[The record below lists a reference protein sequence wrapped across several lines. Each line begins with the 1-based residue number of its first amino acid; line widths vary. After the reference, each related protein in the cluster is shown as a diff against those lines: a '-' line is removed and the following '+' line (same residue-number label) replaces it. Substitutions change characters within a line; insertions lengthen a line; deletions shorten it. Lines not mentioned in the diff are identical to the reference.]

1 MTDPTRNDPA
11 QNRWMLLNVL
21 RASGVI
27 VMVVGLLIWK
37 KNIGGYQDELV
48 GKIIF
53 VAGLFETLVMPALL
67 RRMWRN
73 RDSGDR

>member
-1 MTDPTRNDPA
+1 MTDPA

-21 RASGVI
+21 RVGGIITMA
-27 VMVVGLLIWK
+27 VGLLIWK

-53 VAGLFETLVMPALL
+53 LAGLFETLVIPALL
-67 RRMWRN
+67 RRAWRSK
-73 RDSGDR
+73 DVGGK

>member
-1 MTDPTRNDPA
+1 MTDPA

-21 RASGVI
+21 RVGGIITMA
-27 VMVVGLLIWK
+27 VGLLIWK

-53 VAGLFETLVMPALL
+53 LAGLFETLVIPALL
-67 RRMWRN
+67 RRAWRSKDAN
-73 RDSGDR
+73 GK